1 MSDRLAGLG
10 STVPGNPLHSG
21 NPDVVELEVA
31 SESLDERLAG
41 TKYVDLL
48 KIDVEGGEPAVLEGA
63 RELLATHRVGMLS
76 LEFRA
81 DALTEQAQT
90 EMVRH
95 LHELNER
102 WGVSF
107 HVPGQDGEIPL
118 DEVLVIN
125 HFPQLI
131 CRFPHA
137 TIQPS

>member
-1 MSDRLAGLG
+1 M
-10 STVPGNPLHSG
+10 
-21 NPDVVELEVA
+21 
-31 SESLDERLAG
+31 
-41 TKYVDLL
+41 
-48 KIDVEGGEPAVLEGA
+48 I
-63 RELLATHRVGMLS
+63 S

-90 EMVRH
+90 EMARH

-102 WGVSF
+102 WGVTF
-107 HVPGQDGEIPL
+107 HEPGRIGAVPL

-125 HFPQLI
+125 HFPQLL